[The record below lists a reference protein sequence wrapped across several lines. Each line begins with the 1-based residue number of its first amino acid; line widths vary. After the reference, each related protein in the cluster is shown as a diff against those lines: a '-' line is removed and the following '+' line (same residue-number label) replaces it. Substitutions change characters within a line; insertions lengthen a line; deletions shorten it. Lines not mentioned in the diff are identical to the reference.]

1 MARSIASRPCMP
13 LSRVLDIDVAAPP
26 TQPSGARM
34 RAAEPSSG
42 DVFAHPLIPVMTG
55 VAVAVLAAVSIGWAH
70 SPGLISGLW
79 GVCGVAVAVW
89 LRTGRG
95 RRHDVA
101 FATVL
106 MISILIGVA
115 RFLICTAALAPIP
128 AGVFASIALAP
139 FGSGDVLETF
149 QTWWFGHALGLAVI
163 GTLGLSP
170 TWSTPA
176 RLTRPGALLEA
187 GLLLAGVLAV
197 QFFGLTGRAEIGVAM
212 IPLLLGVAVRLG
224 VAGTAFSLLGVP

>member
-1 MARSIASRPCMP
+1 MP

-70 SPGLISGLW
+70 SLGLISGLW

-106 MISILIGVA
+106 MISILIGE
-115 RFLICTAALAPIP
+115 LIAGYKPMLSLLFALANMVEIIGAVLLARRFAPTLNVSSLN
-128 AGVFASIALAP
+128 GVRGFSFAP
-139 FGSGDVLETF
+139 R
-149 QTWWFGHALGLAVI
+149 
-163 GTLGLSP
+163 LSRRSRRACSRRSP
-170 TWSTPA
+170 WRRSVRATCWK
-176 RLTRPGALLEA
+176 RFRPGGSVMRWAW
-187 GLLLAGVLAV
+187 
-197 QFFGLTGRAEIGVAM
+197 
-212 IPLLLGVAVRLG
+212 P
-224 VAGTAFSLLGVP
+224 S